1 MNEGQLLEDLIKESG
16 MKFDTVAEK
25 IGKSYH
31 TLLRKR
37 KLDRIDDDIW
47 IKIGTI
53 LNIDI
58 SQHIPRLKKFVKNS
72 YASNSNEALESRLN
86 ELELQVRTD
95 SDDILFL
102 KNRIADYDLMIEA
115 KNEVIRQQSET
126 IKRLEKE
133 LKKYR

>member
-1 MNEGQLLEDLIKESG
+1 MKEGQLLEDLIKESG

-37 KLDRIDDDIW
+37 KLERIDDGIW
-47 IKIGTI
+47 IKIGSI

-58 SQHIPRLKKFVKNS
+58 SQHIPRLKKFVNTS
-72 YASNSNEALESRLN
+72 YVSNSNEALESRMN
-86 ELELQVRTD
+86 ELEMQVRSD
-95 SDDILFL
+95 SDDIKFL
-102 KNRIADYDLMIEA
+102 KDRIADYDLMIEA

-126 IKRLEKE
+126 IKHMANE